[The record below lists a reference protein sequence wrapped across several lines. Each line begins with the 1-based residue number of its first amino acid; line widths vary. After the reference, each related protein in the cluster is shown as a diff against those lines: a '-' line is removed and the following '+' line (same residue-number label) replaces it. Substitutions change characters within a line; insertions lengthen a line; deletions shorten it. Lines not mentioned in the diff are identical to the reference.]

1 VMSPRVGH
9 FDSGFPEVGP
19 PPVLTK
25 KGIVLIYNGKNSTE
39 GKPGTKQGS
48 LVTDAAAPKDINGS
62 DIAAAGE
69 QMAGDPNIRPG
80 AYSVGEAL
88 FSSAD
93 PGKLLDRTER
103 PILTPVWPYE
113 RNGQYAAGATFA
125 EGLVPYKGQWLL
137 YYGAADSVVG
147 VASAELR

>member
-1 VMSPRVGH
+1 
-9 FDSGFPEVGP
+9 
-19 PPVLTK
+19 
-25 KGIVLIYNGKNSTE
+25 
-39 GKPGTKQGS
+39 
-48 LVTDAAAPKDINGS
+48 
-62 DIAAAGE
+62 
-69 QMAGDPNIRPG
+69 MAGDPNIRPG

-113 RNGQYAAGATFA
+113 RNGQYPAGATFA

-137 YYGAADSVVG
+137 YYGAADSVIG